1 VTQPSGPGWLI
12 LMLLAAT
19 APMLFAGPAAVMHWP
34 TFSAD
39 GPTVTTLRYL
49 LAAVVVTVM
58 LVAAP
63 AARLLPCTTK
73 PLADSEVTLPSAPPA
88 KPPPNAPRLPLGR
101 GLGLKLGLGERVP
114 RGPPNAPVP
123 VPVQLPLTGL
133 LMVTLAAVTD
143 LVAAPVAEGTP
154 TTATQLPTATSF
166 DVTVTVSVIGVVAV
180 KVTVTCPAVGFC
192 TSRLDPDTAAAVPTT
207 PGKAA
212 AVLVG
217 AGLLLLLGAAGVAVL
232 PLLAQAAAAGT
243 AITRPARAGV
253 QRRGQ
258 LRLAADVRL
267 VVAPIMANSHPRGC
281 SFAAQRVDR
290 GEPGGAGGGVDA
302 EADANADRDDDR
314 ADGGGR

>member
-1 VTQPSGPGWLI
+1 VTQPFGPGWLI

-34 TFSAD
+34 TFSAA

-58 LVAAP
+58 VVVPAP
-63 AARLLPCTTK
+63 AAKLLACTTK
-73 PLADSEVTLPSAPPA
+73 PLADSAVTLPLAPPNA
-88 KPPPNAPRLPLGR
+88 PPPNAPLLPLGR
-101 GLGLKLGLGERVP
+101 ALGLKLGRGEAVP
-114 RGPPNAPVP
+114 RGPPNPPAPP
-123 VPVQLPLTGL
+123 QLPLTGL

-143 LVAAPVAEGTP
+143 LVPAPVDAGTP
-154 TTATQLPTATSF
+154 TTVTQLPTVTSF
-166 DVTVTVSVIGVVAV
+166 AVAATVSVIAVVAV
-180 KVTVTCPAVGFC
+180 KVTVTCPVVGFC

-217 AGLLLLLGAAGVAVL
+217 AGLLLGTAGAAVVPAPLAHAVAASTTI
-232 PLLAQAAAAGT
+232 P
-243 AITRPARAGV
+243 RPARAGAK
-253 QRRGQ
+253 RRPR

-267 VVAPIMANSHPRGC
+267 VVAPVMANSHPRGGLL
-281 SFAAQRVDR
+281 AAQRVDR
-290 GEPGGAGGGVDA
+290 GEPGGAGGGIDA